1 MNFNSWI
8 KQFLN
13 EDSPYGDLARDI
25 QRDQDFPKNVTSW
38 SQIENHFPNAYV
50 TDVAQS
56 AFEDYETSAIFIKI
70 S

>member
-1 MNFNSWI
+1 M
-8 KQFLN
+8 N

-56 AFEDYETSAIFIKI
+56 AFEDYEASAFL
-70 S
+70 